1 MHNQYENTKQYW
13 ENEMF
18 ICVWCLFPFADHFAI
33 NIIHISYPSYSV
45 FGDCLWLAKSTGP
58 IHYRFLPRN
67 FRGNGKK
74 NSIHTKTLAVRIR
87 MYFHFGKESIED
99 RAQNQ
104 LFLFCLESHTI
115 CCKRVNSKTNMHDPH
130 HLGSPFL

>member
-1 MHNQYENTKQYW
+1 MHNQYGNTKQYW
-13 ENEMF
+13 ENEIFLFMF
-18 ICVWCLFPFADHFAI
+18 DACFHLQIISPSILSTEVILATLF
-33 NIIHISYPSYSV
+33 
-45 FGDCLWLAKSTGP
+45 FGDCLWLAKSMDNSINIIDFFPVT
-58 IHYRFLPRN
+58 LEEME
-67 FRGNGKK
+67 K

-104 LFLFCLESHTI
+104 LFLFFLESHTI

-130 HLGSPFL
+130 HLGSQ